1 MKFKQLL
8 IAVIAM
14 NLIVVPVALA
24 GHAAGGVVIAPA
36 VADSAHGEY
45 TQEFRLE
52 DCTFANR
59 GRNPF
64 FVLEPRYWLRLEGVE
79 GRDRVDVTITVLEDT
94 QSIDGVETRVVEERE
109 LVNGELEE
117 VSRNFFAICTE
128 TNNVVYL
135 GEDVDI
141 DDAGVVVS
149 HEGAWRAGVGGAR
162 PGLIMPGTYLLGSMY
177 FQEIAP
183 DIAMDRGLNTAM
195 NLTEVTPAG
204 SFSECVEVFETT
216 PLEPSAR
223 STKAYCP
230 GIGLVRD
237 DELRLVDWRE
247 RP

>member
-1 MKFKQLL
+1 MKFKQQLNTA
-8 IAVIAM
+8 IAIS
-14 NLIVVPVALA
+14 LIVVPVALA
-24 GHAAGGVVIAPA
+24 GHAAGGVVMTSA
-36 VADSAHGEY
+36 VADSTQGDY

-52 DCTFANR
+52 DCTFANS

-128 TNNVVYL
+128 TNNVVYF

-141 DDAGVVVS
+141 YDAGVVVS

-183 DIAMDRGLNTAM
+183 DVAMDRGLNTAM

-237 DELRLVDWRE
+237 DELRLVDWSE